1 MADVALA
8 CVGLNEDASLPDS
21 VQSLV
26 DTGLFGEP
34 IRIAEAPDAVDQYW
48 CHVIKHLPEWVDR
61 VLVVD
66 IHAEVTDDV
75 LRLAPLLQDR
85 TVAVMPLSLRHD
97 IARPLMKPGESMS
110 LSARDVNYWLNRYAV
125 GKPLEIPLLAGFCG
139 WVSASAIRNVGAG
152 QDAELAGL
160 LRQQGKSI
168 LLSDEAFVDDAACRT
183 PKTNLKSL
191 PEPIANSLLERH
203 PYTALRHP
211 LSQLNEQGQTPPAI
225 LTRGPGVIL
234 HISHSW
240 GGGLARW
247 ISDFCAADEDRVHL
261 ILKSIGTLD
270 AGAQAFSLHLGA
282 APVPLKQW
290 SLTTP
295 IQSTSLGNYEYRR
308 ILDEIRES
316 FSIQGVVISTL
327 IGHSLDLYD
336 LPMPVVQVL
345 HDYYPWCPPLYAT
358 WEKPCSSC
366 DGTRLANCLKQNPAH
381 RFFGEERSDWYLRL
395 RDQFTEK
402 VIARGL
408 PVVAPSQS
416 VKARWQQLAP
426 PLASYS
432 VSVIGHGLPARELES
447 FEAHRWHAA
456 KEGKLHLLV
465 LGVLSDHKG
474 GKTLKRLMPELLRR
488 YRVTLLGTG
497 EEAPSFD
504 KHPDLTVVKWYQLPD
519 LPKNLQGLKPDLGL
533 LLSNVPETFS
543 YTLSE
548 LFASG
553 IPPLATRLGAFADR
567 IEEGV
572 TGWFVAPQADDLL
585 ERLAE
590 IDANREA
597 LAEVRVGLLG
607 AQQRSTSDM
616 VADYLALLPKPSV
629 MDARRPL
636 CRSVVADSGVSL
648 DQGEP
653 SQKALFVRP
662 GAAYRLAL
670 FQFLMYSYQKIQSS
684 PQLTRVS
691 RLLLGTPL
699 RVAMRLTRPRG

>member
-8 CVGLNEDASLPDS
+8 CVGLNENASLPAS
-21 VQSLV
+21 IQSLV
-26 DTGLFGEP
+26 DTGLFGEL
-34 IRIAEAPDAVDQYW
+34 IRIAETPQAVDQYW
-48 CHVIKHLPEWVDR
+48 CHVIKDLPEWVDR
-61 VLVVD
+61 VLVIDVN
-66 IHAEVTDDV
+66 AEVTDDV
-75 LRLAPLLQDR
+75 LRLAPLVQDR
-85 TVAVMPLSLRHD
+85 TVAVLPLSLRHD

-110 LSARDVNYWLNRYAV
+110 LSARDMNHWLNRYAV
-125 GKPLEIPLLAGFCG
+125 GKPVEIPLLAGFCG
-139 WVSASAIRNVGAG
+139 WISASAIRHLGARK
-152 QDAELAGL
+152 DTELAGL

-168 LLSDEAFVDDAACRT
+168 LLSDEAFVDDAASCGPIVT
-183 PKTNLKSL
+183 TDSL
-191 PEPIANSLLERH
+191 PESIKDALRERH

-211 LSQLNEQGQTPPAI
+211 LSQINARGESPPDP
-225 LTRGPGVIL
+225 LTRGPEVML

-261 ILKSIGTLD
+261 ILKSIGTLQ

-295 IQSTSLGNYEYRR
+295 IQSTSLGNYEYRQ
-308 ILDEIRES
+308 ILEEIQES

-358 WEKPCSSC
+358 WENPCTDC
-366 DGTRLANCLKQNPAH
+366 DGARLGECIKQNPAH
-381 RFFGEERSDWYLRL
+381 RFFGEERLDWYLTL

-402 VIARGL
+402 VTAKRL

-426 PLASYS
+426 PLAAYP

-447 FEAHRWHAA
+447 FETHRWQAA
-456 KEGKLHLLV
+456 NEAKLHLLV

-474 GKTLKRLMPELLRR
+474 GKTLKRLMPELLKR

-497 EEAPSFD
+497 EEAPDFG
-504 KHPDLTVVKWYQLPD
+504 KHPDLTVVKWYQLPE
-519 LPKNLQGLKPDLGL
+519 LPKKLQGLQPDLGL

-548 LFASG
+548 LFAAG
-553 IPPLATRLGAFADR
+553 VPPVATRLGAFADR

-572 TGWFVAPQADDLL
+572 TGWLVAPQADDLL

-590 IDANREA
+590 IDVNREA
-597 LAEVRVGLLG
+597 LAKVRDRLMN

-616 VADYLALLPKPSV
+616 VADYLALIPKPSV

-636 CRSVVADSGVSL
+636 CRSVVADSGISL
-648 DQGEP
+648 DQSEP

-670 FQFLMYSYQKIQSS
+670 YQFLMYSYQKIKSS
-684 PQLTRVS
+684 PQLSRVS

-699 RVAMRLTRPRG
+699 RVAMKLTRPRG